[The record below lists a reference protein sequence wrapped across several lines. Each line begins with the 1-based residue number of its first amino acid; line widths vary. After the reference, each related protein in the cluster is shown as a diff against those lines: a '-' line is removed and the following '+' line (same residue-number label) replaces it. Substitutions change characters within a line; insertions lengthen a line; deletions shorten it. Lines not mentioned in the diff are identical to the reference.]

1 MICSVILE
9 ILWNSANLW
18 SIYKNSIQIL
28 FLYGK
33 GIDFTEIF
41 SDVSTRFA
49 INMEF
54 YCLKRGSLVLMP
66 SRLHQN
72 PLPIPLSF
80 SLSIFS
86 GSDIIFEWHQRHFSK
101 KKIFYRLASYLLW
114 IYFSKLKMYSVSHT
128 EILIW

>member
-1 MICSVILE
+1 MICSAILE

-18 SIYKNSIQIL
+18 SIYENSIYIL

-54 YCLKRGSLVLMP
+54 YCPKRGSLVLMT

-72 PLPIPLSF
+72 PLPIPLSP

-101 KKIFYRLASYLLW
+101 KKTFYRLASYLLW

-128 EILIW
+128 EILV